1 MQNFNAIFLF
11 KLSDRNLP
19 FDTNCDA
26 PRRKKKF
33 PIYFRSETTLLKKK
47 IVIKLYF
54 FKNCFPTQLDHYFI
68 PGKILRIAINS
79 YRYYPIVRLA
89 IFLAT
94 LKTIGSRSSI
104 LCHTE
109 NVTLILETP
118 MLLPRLAN
126 HKRKKE
132 KRRKNYCL

>member
-11 KLSDRNLP
+11 KLCDRNLP

-26 PRRKKKF
+26 PRRKKNSNLFSKRNY
-33 PIYFRSETTLLKKK
+33 IIKKKK

-79 YRYYPIVRLA
+79 YRYYPIVCLA